1 MTKQENAKLSEKNK
15 NRETMIKHK
24 RFGVVLRTF
33 SRGLAIIT
41 LFSFFPFFVE
51 GAVLYLEPSQGEYH
65 QNDTF
70 IVEARIDTGG
80 KCINTVKAIISFPK
94 DLLEAKDFST
104 GNSILSLWLESP
116 KIDQKEGLIS
126 FVGGIPGG
134 FCGPLPGEPEKPNLL
149 GRIIFRVV
157 SRDVSRSLAQIAFRN
172 DSQVLLNDGF
182 GTQAKLTLKEAV
194 FTILTEKLEVP
205 KDEWQEELSKDDIPP
220 EPFEIKIS
228 QDPNIFGGKY
238 FIVFSTT
245 DKQTGIDHYEVK
257 ETRKRHETE
266 RETTRNWKR
275 AESPYLLEDQ
285 SLKSI
290 IKVKAVDKAGNERI
304 AEYVPPQRPLPYW
317 VISPVA
323 IGMGIIIWLIAK
335 LRRKKARK

>member
-1 MTKQENAKLSEKNK
+1 MKIQNSKIKMQNYNSKFKIIISLIFIFLFLPLVAK
-15 NRETMIKHK
+15 
-24 RFGVVLRTF
+24 G
-33 SRGLAIIT
+33 AI
-41 LFSFFPFFVE
+41 
-51 GAVLYLEPSQGEYH
+51 LYFEQSKGEYH
-65 QNDTF
+65 LGDTF
-70 IVEARIDTGG
+70 IVDLRIDTEGE
-80 KCINTVKAIISFPK
+80 CINTVKAIVSFPK
-94 DLLEAKDFST
+94 DLLEAKDFGT
-104 GNSILSLWLESP
+104 GNSILTLWLEGP

-157 SRDVSRSLAQIAFRN
+157 SRDVSRSLAQVAFRN

-182 GTQAKLTLKEAV
+182 GTPAKLTLKGAV
-194 FTILTEKLEVP
+194 FTILPEKAEVP
-205 KDEWQEELSKDDIPP
+205 KEEWQEELAKDDIPP

-245 DKQTGIDHYEVK
+245 DKQTGIDHYEVA
-257 ETRKRHETE
+257 EQRRTLRQ
-266 RETTRNWKR
+266 TTLNWKR

-304 AEYVPPQRPLPYW
+304 AEYIPPKKPFPYW
-317 VISPVA
+317 IIIPVA
-323 IGMGIIIWLIAK
+323 IGIGIIIWLIAK
-335 LRRKKARK
+335 LRRRKTQSHA

>member
-1 MTKQENAKLSEKNK
+1 MKMQNSKIKMQNYNSKFKIIIFSIFIFLFLPLVAK
-15 NRETMIKHK
+15 
-24 RFGVVLRTF
+24 G
-33 SRGLAIIT
+33 AI
-41 LFSFFPFFVE
+41 
-51 GAVLYLEPSQGEYH
+51 LYFEPSKGEYH
-65 QNDTF
+65 LGDTF
-70 IVEARIDTGG
+70 IVDLRIDTEEE
-80 KCINTVKAIISFPK
+80 CINTVKAIISFPK

-104 GNSILSLWLESP
+104 GNSILSLWIESP

-182 GTQAKLTLKEAV
+182 GTPAKLTLKKAI
-194 FTILTEKLEVP
+194 FTILPEKAEVP
-205 KDEWQEELSKDDIPP
+205 KEEWQEELTKDDIPP

-257 ETRKRHETE
+257 EGK
-266 RETTRNWKR
+266 RNWKR

-290 IKVKAVDKAGNERI
+290 ILVKAVDKAGNERI
-304 AEYVPPQRPLPYW
+304 AEYIPPKKPFPYW
-317 VISPVA
+317 
-323 IGMGIIIWLIAK
+323 IIILILVGGGIGYWLY
-335 LRRKKARK
+335 RKSKIKYQKSK

>member
-1 MTKQENAKLSEKNK
+1 VFKLLDEFMTQPDAKPNNFRVFPRIVQRGSALIFAFYLLLPFSVNA
-15 NRETMIKHK
+15 
-24 RFGVVLRTF
+24 
-33 SRGLAIIT
+33 
-41 LFSFFPFFVE
+41 
-51 GAVLYLEPSQGEYH
+51 AVLYLEPSQGEYH
-65 QNDTF
+65 QGDTF
-70 IVEARIDTGG
+70 IVEARIDTEGE
-80 KCINTVKAIISFPK
+80 CINTVKAIVGFPK
-94 DLLEAKDFST
+94 EILEAKDFST
-104 GNSILSLWLESP
+104 GNSILSLWLENP

-157 SRDVSRSLAQIAFRN
+157 SRDVSRSLAQVAFRN

-182 GTQAKLTLKEAV
+182 GTPAKLILKGAV
-194 FTILTEKLEVP
+194 FTILPEKLEIP
-205 KDEWQEELSKDDIPP
+205 KEEWQEELAKDDIPP

-245 DKQTGIDHYEVK
+245 DKQTGIDHYEVA
-257 ETRKRHETE
+257 EQRRTLRQ
-266 RETTRNWKR
+266 TTLNWKR

-304 AEYVPPQRPLPYW
+304 AEYVPPQKPFPW
-317 VISPVA
+317 W
-323 IGMGIIIWLIAK
+323 IIIPILVGAGIGYWFY
-335 LRRKKARK
+335 RKSKFKIQISK

>member
-1 MTKQENAKLSEKNK
+1 MKMQNSKFKVQNYNSRFKIIVSSIFIFIFIPLVAK
-15 NRETMIKHK
+15 
-24 RFGVVLRTF
+24 G
-33 SRGLAIIT
+33 AI
-41 LFSFFPFFVE
+41 
-51 GAVLYLEPSQGEYH
+51 LYFEQSKGEYH
-65 QNDTF
+65 LGDTF
-70 IVEARIDTGG
+70 IVDLRIDTEGE
-80 KCINTVKAIISFPK
+80 CINTVKAIISFPK

-104 GNSILSLWLESP
+104 GNSILNLWIENP

-157 SRDVSRSLAQIAFRN
+157 SRDVSRILAQVAFRN

-182 GTQAKLTLKEAV
+182 GTPAKLTLKEAV
-194 FTILTEKLEVP
+194 FTILPEKAEVP
-205 KDEWQEELSKDDIPP
+205 KEEWQEELAKDDIPP

-245 DKQTGIDHYEVK
+245 DKQTGIDHYEVA
-257 ETRKRHETE
+257 EQRRTLRQ
-266 RETTRNWKR
+266 TTLNWKR
-275 AESPYLLEDQ
+275 AENPYLLEDQ
-285 SLKSI
+285 SLNSI

-304 AEYVPPQRPLPYW
+304 AEYIPPKKPFPYW
-317 VISPVA
+317 VIIPLLVGVG
-323 IGMGIIIWLIAK
+323 IGYWLY
-335 LRRKKARK
+335 RKSKIKYQKSK

>member
-1 MTKQENAKLSEKNK
+1 MKMQNSK
-15 NRETMIKHK
+15 IKMQNYNSK
-24 RFGVVLRTF
+24 FKIIIF
-33 SRGLAIIT
+33 SIFIFLFLPLFVKGAI
-41 LFSFFPFFVE
+41 
-51 GAVLYLEPSQGEYH
+51 LYFEPSKGEYH
-65 QNDTF
+65 LGDTF
-70 IVEARIDTGG
+70 IVDLRIDTEGE
-80 KCINTVKAIISFPK
+80 CINTVKAIVSFPK

-104 GNSILSLWLESP
+104 GNSILSLWLEGP

-157 SRDVSRSLAQIAFRN
+157 SRDVPRGLAEISFKE

-182 GTQAKLTLKEAV
+182 GTPAKLTLKEAI
-194 FTILTEKLEVP
+194 FTILPEKAEVP
-205 KDEWQEELSKDDIPP
+205 REEWQEELTKDDIPP

-228 QDPNIFGGKY
+228 QDPSIFGGKY

-257 ETRKRHETE
+257 EGKRD
-266 RETTRNWKR
+266 WKR

-290 IKVKAVDKAGNERI
+290 ILVKAVDKAGNERI
-304 AEYVPPQRPLPYW
+304 AEYIPPQKPFPLL
-317 VISPVA
+317 
-323 IGMGIIIWLIAK
+323 IIIPILVGAGIGYWFY
-335 LRRKKARK
+335 RKSKIKYQKSK

>member
-1 MTKQENAKLSEKNK
+1 MKMQNSKIKMQNYNSKFKIIISLIFIFLFLPLVAK
-15 NRETMIKHK
+15 
-24 RFGVVLRTF
+24 G
-33 SRGLAIIT
+33 AI
-41 LFSFFPFFVE
+41 
-51 GAVLYLEPSQGEYH
+51 LYFEPSKGEYH
-65 QNDTF
+65 LGDTF
-70 IVEARIDTGG
+70 IVDLRIDTEEE
-80 KCINTVKAIISFPK
+80 CINTVKAIVSFPK
-94 DLLEAKDFST
+94 DLLEVKDFST

-157 SRDVSRSLAQIAFRN
+157 SRDVSRSLAQVAFRN

-182 GTQAKLTLKEAV
+182 GTPAKLTLKEAI
-194 FTILTEKLEVP
+194 FTILPEKLEIP
-205 KDEWQEELSKDDIPP
+205 KEEWQEELAKDDIPP

-257 ETRKRHETE
+257 EGK
-266 RETTRNWKR
+266 RNWKK

-285 SLKSI
+285 SLKSKI
-290 IKVKAVDKAGNERI
+290 LVKAVDKAGNERI
-304 AEYVPPQRPLPYW
+304 AEYVPPQKPFLW
-317 VISPVA
+317 W
-323 IGMGIIIWLIAK
+323 IIIPILVGAGISYWLY
-335 LRRKKARK
+335 RKSKIKYQKSK

>member
-1 MTKQENAKLSEKNK
+1 MKMQNSKIKMQNYNSKFKIIISLIFIFLFLPLVAK
-15 NRETMIKHK
+15 
-24 RFGVVLRTF
+24 G
-33 SRGLAIIT
+33 AI
-41 LFSFFPFFVE
+41 
-51 GAVLYLEPSQGEYH
+51 LYFEPSKGEYH
-65 QNDTF
+65 LGDTF
-70 IVEARIDTGG
+70 IVDLRIDTEEE
-80 KCINTVKAIISFPK
+80 CINTVKAIVSFPK
-94 DLLEAKDFST
+94 DLLEVKDFST

-157 SRDVSRSLAQIAFRN
+157 SRDVSRSLAQVAFRN

-182 GTQAKLTLKEAV
+182 GTPAKLTLKEAI
-194 FTILTEKLEVP
+194 FTILPEKLEIP
-205 KDEWQEELSKDDIPP
+205 KEEWQEELAKDDIPP

-257 ETRKRHETE
+257 EGKKD
-266 RETTRNWKR
+266 WKR

-304 AEYVPPQRPLPYW
+304 AEYLPPQKPFPW
-317 VISPVA
+317 W
-323 IGMGIIIWLIAK
+323 IIIPILVGAGISYWLY
-335 LRRKKARK
+335 RKSKIKYQKSK

>member
-1 MTKQENAKLSEKNK
+1 MTQPDAKPNNFRVFPRIVQRGSALIFALCLLLPFSVNA
-15 NRETMIKHK
+15 
-24 RFGVVLRTF
+24 
-33 SRGLAIIT
+33 AI
-41 LFSFFPFFVE
+41 
-51 GAVLYLEPSQGEYH
+51 LYLEPSQGEYH
-65 QNDTF
+65 QGDTF
-70 IVEARIDTGG
+70 IVEARIDTEGE
-80 KCINTVKAIISFPK
+80 CINTVKAIISFPK

-104 GNSILSLWLESP
+104 GNSILTLWLQTP

-157 SRDVSRSLAQIAFRN
+157 SRDISRSLAQVAFRN

-194 FTILTEKLEVP
+194 FTILPEKAEVP
-205 KDEWQEELSKDDIPP
+205 KEEWQEELAKDDIPP

-228 QDPNIFGGKY
+228 QDPSIFGGKY

-245 DKQTGIDHYEVK
+245 DKQTGIDHYEVA
-257 ETRKRHETE
+257 EQRRTLRQ
-266 RETTRNWKR
+266 TTLNWKR

-290 IKVKAVDKAGNERI
+290 ILVKAVDKAGNERI
-304 AEYVPPQRPLPYW
+304 AEYIPPQKPFPW
-317 VISPVA
+317 WIIIPVA
-323 IGMGIIIWLIAK
+323 IGIGIIIWLIAK
-335 LRRKKARK
+335 LRRRKMRSHAE

>member
-1 MTKQENAKLSEKNK
+1 MKMQNSKFKVQNYNSRFKIIVSSIFIFIFIPLVAK
-15 NRETMIKHK
+15 
-24 RFGVVLRTF
+24 G
-33 SRGLAIIT
+33 AI
-41 LFSFFPFFVE
+41 
-51 GAVLYLEPSQGEYH
+51 LYFEPSKGEYH
-65 QNDTF
+65 LGDTF
-70 IVEARIDTGG
+70 IVDLRIDTEGE
-80 KCINTVKAIISFPK
+80 CINTVKAIISFPK

-104 GNSILSLWLESP
+104 GNSILTLWLEGP

-157 SRDVSRSLAQIAFRN
+157 SRDVSRILAQVAFRN

-182 GTQAKLTLKEAV
+182 GTPAKLTLKEAV
-194 FTILTEKLEVP
+194 FTILTEKAEVP
-205 KDEWQEELSKDDIPP
+205 KEEWQEELAKDDIPP

-257 ETRKRHETE
+257 EGKID
-266 RETTRNWKR
+266 WKR

-304 AEYVPPQRPLPYW
+304 AEYIPPKKPFPYW
-317 VISPVA
+317 VIIPLLVGVG
-323 IGMGIIIWLIAK
+323 IGYWLY
-335 LRRKKARK
+335 RKSKIKYQKSK

>member
-1 MTKQENAKLSEKNK
+1 
-15 NRETMIKHK
+15 
-24 RFGVVLRTF
+24 
-33 SRGLAIIT
+33 
-41 LFSFFPFFVE
+41 
-51 GAVLYLEPSQGEYH
+51 LYFEPSKGEYH
-65 QNDTF
+65 LGDTF
-70 IVEARIDTGG
+70 IVDLRIDTEEE
-80 KCINTVKAIISFPK
+80 CINTVKAIISFPK

-104 GNSILSLWLESP
+104 GNSILSLWLQTP

-149 GRIIFRVV
+149 GRIIFRV
-157 SRDVSRSLAQIAFRN
+157 RETDAELEHETEAKLEFLEG
-172 DSQVLLNDGF
+172 SQVLLNDGF
-182 GTQAKLTLKEAV
+182 GTPAKLTLKKAI
-194 FTILTEKLEVP
+194 FTILLEKAEVP
-205 KDEWQEELSKDDIPP
+205 REEWQEELTKDDIPP

-245 DKQTGIDHYEVK
+245 DKQTGIDHYEVA
-257 ETRKRHETE
+257 EQRRTLRQ
-266 RETTRNWKR
+266 TTLNWKR

-304 AEYVPPQRPLPYW
+304 AEYIPPKKPFPYW
-317 VISPVA
+317 VIIPLLVGVG
-323 IGMGIIIWLIAK
+323 IGYWLY
-335 LRRKKARK
+335 RKSKIKYQKSK

>member
-1 MTKQENAKLSEKNK
+1 MKMQNSKIKMQNYNSKFKIIIFSIFIFLFLPLVAK
-15 NRETMIKHK
+15 
-24 RFGVVLRTF
+24 G
-33 SRGLAIIT
+33 AI
-41 LFSFFPFFVE
+41 
-51 GAVLYLEPSQGEYH
+51 LYFEPSKGEYH
-65 QNDTF
+65 LGDTF
-70 IVEARIDTGG
+70 IVDLRIDTEEE
-80 KCINTVKAIISFPK
+80 CINTVKAIISFPK

-104 GNSILSLWLESP
+104 GNSILNLWLESP

-149 GRIIFRVV
+149 GKIIFRVV

-182 GTQAKLTLKEAV
+182 GTPAKLTLKEAI
-194 FTILTEKLEVP
+194 FTILPEKAEVP
-205 KDEWQEELSKDDIPP
+205 KEEWQEELAKDDIPP

-257 ETRKRHETE
+257 EGK
-266 RETTRNWKR
+266 RNWKR

-304 AEYVPPQRPLPYW
+304 AEYIPPQRPFPYW
-317 VISPVA
+317 
-323 IGMGIIIWLIAK
+323 IIILILVGGGIGYWLY
-335 LRRKKARK
+335 RKSKIKYQKSK

>member
-1 MTKQENAKLSEKNK
+1 LT
-15 NRETMIKHK
+15 
-24 RFGVVLRTF
+24 
-33 SRGLAIIT
+33 
-41 LFSFFPFFVE
+41 
-51 GAVLYLEPSQGEYH
+51 
-65 QNDTF
+65 
-70 IVEARIDTGG
+70 
-80 KCINTVKAIISFPK
+80 
-94 DLLEAKDFST
+94 
-104 GNSILSLWLESP
+104 LWLQTP

-149 GRIIFRVV
+149 GRIIFRV
-157 SRDVSRSLAQIAFRN
+157 RETDAKLERETDAKLEFLEGC
-172 DSQVLLNDGF
+172 QVLLNDGF
-182 GTQAKLTLKEAV
+182 GTPAKLTLKEAV
-194 FTILTEKLEVP
+194 FTILPEKAEVP
-205 KDEWQEELSKDDIPP
+205 KEEWQEELAKDDIPP

-257 ETRKRHETE
+257 ETRKRRETE

-275 AESPYLLEDQ
+275 VESPYLLEDQ

-304 AEYVPPQRPLPYW
+304 AEYIPPKKPFPYW
-317 VISPVA
+317 VIIPVA
-323 IGMGIIIWLIAK
+323 IGIGIIIWLIAK
-335 LRRKKARK
+335 LRRGKMRNHAEY